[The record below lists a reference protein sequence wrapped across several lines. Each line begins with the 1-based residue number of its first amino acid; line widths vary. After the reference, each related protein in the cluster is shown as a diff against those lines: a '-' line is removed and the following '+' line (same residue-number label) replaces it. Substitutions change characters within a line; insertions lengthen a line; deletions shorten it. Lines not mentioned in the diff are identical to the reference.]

1 MIPMI
6 QSIMEKKFDILVDF
20 LHLLAEGMVFY
31 AISASLIDILLFLSW
46 LFVLIFIDT
55 LWITSIILRSG
66 MPSPEI
72 KRTRIVWMLLNLGS
86 FLFLLFMWILYTTN
100 PNIVVSI
107 QGYVILF
114 FFSLLRTILDYIFTK
129 SFYFG

>member
-1 MIPMI
+1 
-6 QSIMEKKFDILVDF
+6 
-20 LHLLAEGMVFY
+20 MVFY